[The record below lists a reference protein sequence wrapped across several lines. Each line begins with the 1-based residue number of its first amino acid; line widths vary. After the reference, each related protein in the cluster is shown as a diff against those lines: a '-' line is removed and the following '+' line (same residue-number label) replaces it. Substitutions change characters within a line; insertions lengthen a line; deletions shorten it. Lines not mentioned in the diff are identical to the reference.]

1 MNENDETE
9 YDDDY
14 SKEQHL
20 DLKAL
25 EGWTYCEECG
35 DRIPWTAG
43 ATFTGTDK
51 RKLDLAILRFWSQC
65 QLRYFRGKKV
75 RTTEPRH
82 LPAQVDVFAVATA
95 LSKGKA

>member
-1 MNENDETE
+1 MSKKLKGNFASNETRP
-9 YDDDY
+9 
-14 SKEQHL
+14 L
-20 DLKAL
+20 
-25 EGWTYCEECG
+25 